1 MKAIYAAIFFA
12 LLFASCSV
20 TKEGGVKLQSEVIK
34 TSAQCGMCED
44 TIESALATMDG
55 ISLADLDVTTQK
67 LKVKFDP
74 AKTSLAD
81 IRQKVASVGYQADE
95 VAADPKAY
103 ENLPACC
110 QLGGHKN

>member
-1 MKAIYAAIFFA
+1 M
-12 LLFASCSV
+12 
-20 TKEGGVKLQSEVIK
+20 IK

-44 TIESALATMDG
+44 TIETGVRTLPG
-55 ISLADLDVTTQK
+55 ISVADLDVTTQK

-74 AKTSLAD
+74 TKTNMEE
-81 IRQKVASVGYQADE
+81 IRNKVASLGYQADE
-95 VAADPKAY
+95 VQADPSAY